1 VIDLAQAVE
10 PLHPAALE
18 FLMRD
23 CSNITSFFEKRGV
36 PVKTK
41 EELFFEIT
49 QLDPLTTNTTM
60 LERIHMK
67 GEADHIVTRPQNL
80 DEAEREK
87 VPEKYRL
94 KEFPFDYAWD
104 KVEELKGKT
113 NVIKV
118 ELEEDAL
125 SDEKEKDEEWV
136 EVRAT
141 TRKREKRNSETKTIV
156 DKEVSD
162 GLKEISVG
170 TKREKNL
177 SKVINPNKKTFL
189 INVEV
194 EKNPEDVKSS
204 AAKKRNKRKSES
216 KTIVDNETGDALK
229 EISVSFDPATGTVL
243 EQTLIEG
250 DYIHVAARPQD
261 VHMNESTGKTNLI
274 KVELEETS
282 KDKEDW
288 VEVKSGAK
296 KRNKRKSESK
306 TIIDNEIANSMKEIS
321 VSMTKN

>member
-1 VIDLAQAVE
+1 
-10 PLHPAALE
+10 
-18 FLMRD
+18 
-23 CSNITSFFEKRGV
+23 
-36 PVKTK
+36 
-41 EELFFEIT
+41 
-49 QLDPLTTNTTM
+49 
-60 LERIHMK
+60 
-67 GEADHIVTRPQNL
+67 
-80 DEAEREK
+80 
-87 VPEKYRL
+87 L
-94 KEFPFDYAWD
+94 KEFPFDYAWE

-118 ELEEDAL
+118 ELEDSL
-125 SDEKEKDEEWV
+125 NDEKEKDEEWV
-136 EVRAT
+136 EVKAST
-141 TRKREKRNSETKTIV
+141 KKREKRNSESKTIV

-170 TKREKNL
+170 SIREKNV
-177 SKVINPNKKTFL
+177 SKVEESKKKTFL

-194 EKNPEDVKSS
+194 EKTPEEWVDVKSS

-274 KVELEETS
+274 KVEIEETS
-282 KDKEDW
+282 KEKEEW